1 MTRPRMSQLLTET
14 LQDVRWAEEQLQ
26 SAERTLRN
34 GTWFPPPE
42 APQASARLP
51 PWAPASLFKHW
62 PGVREPAAPRLPR
75 FPANATRLAPPA
87 PPHLH
92 RVLRRRAP
100 QSARRLLQLYAF
112 GGEDEYATVPTL
124 QPQQLAGVPGLAD
137 LRHDLRHDLRAWSS
151 ANGTQGLAPPAA
163 ALACTDALALAVTA
177 TALLTCLL
185 TLACVWLAARRQR
198 PPAPPP
204 PKLLVD
210 LPPVVALA
218 PASDRV

>member
-34 GTWFPPPE
+34 GTWFPTPE

-75 FPANATRLAPPA
+75 SPANATRLAPPA

-100 QSARRLLQLYAF
+100 QSARRLLQS
-112 GGEDEYATVPTL
+112 GGEDEFATVPTL
-124 QPQQLAGVPGLAD
+124 QPQQLAGVPGLA
-137 LRHDLRHDLRAWSS
+137 DLRHDLRAWSS

>member
-14 LQDVRWAEEQLQ
+14 LQDVRWAEEHLQ
-26 SAERTLRN
+26 IAERTLRN
-34 GTWFPPPE
+34 GTWFPTPE
-42 APQASARLP
+42 APQTSVRLP
-51 PWAPASLFKHW
+51 PWAPASLFLHW
-62 PGVREPAAPRLPR
+62 PGVREQVAPRLPR

-87 PPHLH
+87 PPRLH
-92 RVLRRRAP
+92 CVLRRRAA

-112 GGEDEYATVPTL
+112 GGEDEYATVPAL
-124 QPQQLAGVPGLAD
+124 QPQQLAGVPGLA
-137 LRHDLRHDLRAWSS
+137 DLRHDLRAWSS

-185 TLACVWLAARRQR
+185 TLACVWLAAQRKR
-198 PPAPPP
+198 PPAPQP

>member
-1 MTRPRMSQLLTET
+1 MTRPRMSSAET
-14 LQDVRWAEEQLQ
+14 LQEVRWVEEQLQ

-34 GTWFPPPE
+34 GTWFPKPE
-42 APQASARLP
+42 APRGNASARLP
-51 PWAPASLFKHW
+51 PWAPASLFLHW
-62 PGVREPAAPRLPR
+62 PGVREQVAPRLPHFSR
-75 FPANATRLAPPA
+75 PANATRLAPPA

-124 QPQQLAGVPGLAD
+124 QPQQLAGVPRLAE
-137 LRHDLRHDLRAWSS
+137 LRHDLHHDLRAWS
-151 ANGTQGLAPPAA
+151 NGTQNLAPPAA
-163 ALACTDALALAVTA
+163 ALACTDVLALAVTA

-185 TLACVWLAARRQR
+185 TLACVWLAARRKR

-218 PASDRV
+218 PASDKV